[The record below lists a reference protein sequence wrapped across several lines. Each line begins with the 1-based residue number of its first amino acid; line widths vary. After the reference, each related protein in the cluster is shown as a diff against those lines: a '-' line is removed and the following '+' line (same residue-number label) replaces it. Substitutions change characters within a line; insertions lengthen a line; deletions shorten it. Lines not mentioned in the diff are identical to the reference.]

1 MNVFNFPSHKKVI
14 FIGQPVYSLFFHSNP
29 LVGYVDEQ
37 VFQVK
42 KNSWSCCPNS
52 KYSLSSVA
60 SQDTTTCQNNATTYA
75 HTESKSTQFH
85 SGRGT
90 QTQIDCAY
98 IFLSLNVY
106 SFQVV
111 PNNLAS
117 HAHIVLTSQIVF
129 LHFQTQTQLRMQWHA
144 HTWVAGIQQHMFS
157 QGRREFIPVQTALV
171 IRQFS
176 LRAKLSHVK
185 HNQQTLEQMIHA
197 LTKLGV
203 CSLFSV
209 MLQRLK
215 VGRPQTNYG
224 EFLKVSVVPVPCLR
238 QQCGQS

>member
-1 MNVFNFPSHKKVI
+1 MNVFNFPSHKKVT
-14 FIGQPVYSLFFHSNP
+14 FIGQPVYSLFFCSNP
-29 LVGYVDEQ
+29 LVGYVDKQ

-42 KNSWSCCPNS
+42 KNSWSCRPNS

-60 SQDTTTCQNNATTYA
+60 YA

-106 SFQVV
+106 SFRVV

-157 QGRREFIPVQTALV
+157 QGRREFISVQTALA

-176 LRAKLSHVK
+176 LRAKLFHVK
-185 HNQQTLEQMIHA
+185 HSQQTLEQTIHA

-215 VGRPQTNYG
+215 FGRPQTNYG